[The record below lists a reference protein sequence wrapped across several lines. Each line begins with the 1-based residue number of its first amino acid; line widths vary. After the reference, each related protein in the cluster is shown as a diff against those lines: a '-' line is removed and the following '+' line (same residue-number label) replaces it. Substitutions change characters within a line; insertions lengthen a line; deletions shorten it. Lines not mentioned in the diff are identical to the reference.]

1 MGSFWIFFL
10 FLGIVAL
17 VKRNEIANESKKSQ
31 SEQPPV
37 EDIRREFE
45 RRLKEL
51 RGEIPPQGSAQPM
64 QRGTM
69 PHPTLQRPAVPRP
82 VAPRPATA
90 QSAMPH
96 TTTAQPATPRTT
108 TARPARPSVQPNAQI
123 QQAAQQGSA
132 IRPSNNTAQNNQHQP
147 NATAPKSEVERMV
160 EDFSIEKAVIYSE
173 ILEPKFKQF

>member
-69 PHPTLQRPAVPRP
+69 PHPTLQRP
-82 VAPRPATA
+82 VAPRPATT
-90 QSAMPH
+90 QSAMPR
-96 TTTAQPATPRTT
+96 TTTAQSATPRTT
-108 TARPARPSVQPNAQI
+108 TARPVRPSVQPNAQT

-132 IRPSNNTAQNNQHQP
+132 TRPSNNTAQNNQHQP

>member
-17 VKRNEIANESKKSQ
+17 VKRNEIANESKKNQ

-69 PHPTLQRPAVPRP
+69 PHPTLQRP

-90 QSAMPH
+90 QPAMPR
-96 TTTAQPATPRTT
+96 TTMAQPATPRTT
-108 TARPARPSVQPNAQI
+108 TVRPARPSVQPNAQT

>member
-17 VKRNEIANESKKSQ
+17 VKRNEIANESKKNQ
-31 SEQPPV
+31 NEQPPV

-69 PHPTLQRPAVPRP
+69 PHPTLQRP

-90 QSAMPH
+90 QSAMPR
-96 TTTAQPATPRTT
+96 TTTVQSATPRTT
-108 TARPARPSVQPNAQI
+108 TARPARPSVQPNAQT

-132 IRPSNNTAQNNQHQP
+132 TRPSNNTAQNNQPQS
-147 NATAPKSEVERMV
+147 NATAAKSEVERMV

>member
-51 RGEIPPQGSAQPM
+51 RGEIPPQGSAQRM

-69 PHPTLQRPAVPRP
+69 PHPTLQRP
-82 VAPRPATA
+82 VASQPATT
-90 QSAMPH
+90 QSAMPR

-108 TARPARPSVQPNAQI
+108 TARPARPSVQPNAQT
-123 QQAAQQGSA
+123 QQAAQQGST

-147 NATAPKSEVERMV
+147 NTTAAKSEVERMV

>member
-82 VAPRPATA
+82 VAPRPTTT
-90 QSAMPH
+90 QSAM
-96 TTTAQPATPRTT
+96 PRTT
-108 TARPARPSVQPNAQI
+108 TARPARPSVQPNAQT

>member
-17 VKRNEIANESKKSQ
+17 VKRNEIANESKKNQ

-90 QSAMPH
+90 QSAMP
-96 TTTAQPATPRTT
+96 RTT
-108 TARPARPSVQPNAQI
+108 TARPARPSVQPNAQT

>member
-69 PHPTLQRPAVPRP
+69 PHPTLQRP
-82 VAPRPATA
+82 VAPRPATT
-90 QSAMPH
+90 QSAMPR
-96 TTTAQPATPRTT
+96 TTTAQSATPRTT
-108 TARPARPSVQPNAQI
+108 TARPVRPSVQPNAQT

-147 NATAPKSEVERMV
+147 NATAAKSEVERMV

>member
-69 PHPTLQRPAVPRP
+69 PHPTLQRP
-82 VAPRPATA
+82 VAPRPATT
-90 QSAMPH
+90 QSAMPR

-123 QQAAQQGSA
+123 QQVAQQGSA

-147 NATAPKSEVERMV
+147 NATAAKSEVERMV